1 MTSLTDKIRQLR
13 EQTGA
18 GMVDCKNALAE
29 SGGDLEQASELLRK
43 KGAAIAAKKA
53 GRIAADG
60 MLAFS
65 TSATGKGAVLVE
77 VNSET
82 DFVAKNE
89 QFIAFADDLARALAE
104 SPLSRDEELANLI
117 LSDGVSVA
125 ARVETLI
132 AKIGEKISVRRFV
145 KFETQ
150 SPDESVVAYMHPG
163 NKIGVMVKASGS
175 SRTPQ
180 ERGFLRDV
188 AMHIAAMSPLYLSS
202 DAVSPERLAKEKEI
216 FAAQLEQ
223 ENKPAAI
230 VEKILQGKLAK
241 FKKEVSLLDQVFVK
255 DPEGKKTVSE
265 WMTSQF
271 PGLKLVQFTR
281 LQVGEGIEKKS
292 ENFADEV
299 ARQGAQSS
307 H

>member
-150 SPDESVVAYMHPG
+150 SP
-163 NKIGVMVKASGS
+163 
-175 SRTPQ
+175 
-180 ERGFLRDV
+180 
-188 AMHIAAMSPLYLSS
+188 
-202 DAVSPERLAKEKEI
+202 
-216 FAAQLEQ
+216 
-223 ENKPAAI
+223 
-230 VEKILQGKLAK
+230 
-241 FKKEVSLLDQVFVK
+241 
-255 DPEGKKTVSE
+255 
-265 WMTSQF
+265 
-271 PGLKLVQFTR
+271 
-281 LQVGEGIEKKS
+281 
-292 ENFADEV
+292 
-299 ARQGAQSS
+299 
-307 H
+307 